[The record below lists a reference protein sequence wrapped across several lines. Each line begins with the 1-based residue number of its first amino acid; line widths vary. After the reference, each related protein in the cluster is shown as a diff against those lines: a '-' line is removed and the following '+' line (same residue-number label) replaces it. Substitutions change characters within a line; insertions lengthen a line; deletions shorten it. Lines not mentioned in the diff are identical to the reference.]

1 MQPKKHKK
9 HKREKGEDKQVSAE
23 KGACGLR
30 LILKVASSP
39 EHSNDSLPG
48 TYSVAGAGSEDS
60 SSMHSLVTSSL
71 TPQPLRHAGPPDPMA
86 AAAEQQQR
94 LHKKAK
100 KKKKKKEK
108 DRDKHDKKKK
118 HHHKEK
124 RKRLRDES
132 SQDDVSLGEESLPEP
147 PKRLAFGH
155 DLKAAQ
161 PSPSH
166 HDSLGGVGSPGREP
180 RLCVQLLRM
189 RQEQKSPLQKLL
201 EHLQRL
207 LEKKDPQQ
215 FFAWPVT
222 DQIAPG
228 YSQIILQPMDFSTM
242 KSKIDDQSY
251 GTITEY
257 IDDFKLMCGNAM
269 VYNHPDTI
277 YYKAAKRLLHGGMKI
292 MNLEK
297 IKQMAPT
304 LPFMSQIPRDQLG
317 FDLGEYKIK
326 EDQQEME
333 VDIKEEIPTNIV
345 DNQED
350 MDQDTPSTPTRKG
363 PNYLPDSKFEAI
375 PDDLTPEEIL
385 DQVQKASKM
394 AADKLSLKKP
404 DSKMGFLRQ
413 KKDGTTSLAILVPG
427 DGIDAAKN
435 ERPVSLG
442 QLVGKLTHG
451 SGTLQGFKEDRRNI
465 TKTVK
470 PLYYGAFGS
479 YAPSYD
485 STFANLTKEESDLVF
500 QTYGDETSVQYAESI
515 LNFAKDCDYTL
526 TMVDNLLD
534 LLTGGDHRK
543 TKKILE
549 EKKKFREEEE
559 RVRQMM
565 EAKPVQLPPSNVK
578 IEISQLK
585 TLSDLGIETDFLD
598 YFERSWKEECMMQ
611 DCLDQ
616 TSVLLEKLQ
625 QVQNDRLSAPPP
637 PHLANVMQPSEQ
649 ELQLADKITGS
660 LTELTKQVMPGVVA
674 PVAAIRKAMG
684 IVPQPPAPAPPPTP
698 NVDLST
704 TPPSP
709 LDTAGERATS
719 SNSVCLE
726 SSGGEEGAADP
737 EEEAGVGVD
746 LESELREFLESDTAL
761 TSFPLHDDKTIE
773 EMLSES

>member
-1 MQPKKHKK
+1 
-9 HKREKGEDKQVSAE
+9 
-23 KGACGLR
+23 
-30 LILKVASSP
+30 
-39 EHSNDSLPG
+39 
-48 TYSVAGAGSEDS
+48 
-60 SSMHSLVTSSL
+60 MHSMTSLVSPHSRPGML
-71 TPQPLRHAGPPDPMA
+71 ALDPL
-86 AAAEQQQR
+86 AAAEQR

-108 DRDKHDKKKK
+108 DREKKKK

-124 RKRLRDES
+124 RKRPRDES
-132 SQDDVSLGEESLPEP
+132 SQEDVSLGEESLPEP

-155 DLKAAQ
+155 DMKVSQ
-161 PSPSH
+161 SSPGH
-166 HDSLGGVGSPGREP
+166 NDSLGGVGSPGREP

-201 EHLQRL
+201 EHLQRQ

-251 GTITEY
+251 ATLTEY

-297 IKQMAPT
+297 IKQLAPS
-304 LPFMSQIPRDQLG
+304 LAFMSQIPRDQLG
-317 FDLGEYKIK
+317 FDLGEYKMK
-326 EDQQEME
+326 EEHQEMDI
-333 VDIKEEIPTNIV
+333 DIKEESQTNIV
-345 DNQED
+345 DNAED
-350 MDQDTPSTPTRKG
+350 MDQDGPSTPIRKG

-385 DQVQKASKM
+385 EQAQKASKM

-404 DSKMGFLRQ
+404 DTKMGFLRQ

-427 DGIDAAKN
+427 DGIDTAKN

-451 SGTLQGFKEDRRNI
+451 SGTLHGFKEDRRNI

-559 RVRQMM
+559 RLRQMM
-565 EAKPVQLPPSNVK
+565 EAKPIPVPPANVK

-637 PHLANVMQPSEQ
+637 PHLSNVMQPSDQ

-660 LTELTKQVMPGVVA
+660 LTELTKQVMPGAVA

-684 IVPQPPAPAPPPTP
+684 IAPQPPPPVQMPPT
-698 NVDLST
+698 T
-704 TPPSP
+704 TPHSP
-709 LDTAGERATS
+709 LQTAAERPT
-719 SNSVCLE
+719 SVCLE
-726 SSGGEEGAADP
+726 TSGGSEEVGTSSEDP
-737 EEEAGVGVD
+737 ETGVGVD

-761 TSFPLHDDKTIE
+761 NSFPLHDDKTIE